1 MGALMFFFLFLLLIP
16 VGSVIM
22 NGLDR
27 LGLMGEMED
36 PPEWDAPEVEQNT
49 TMRRVPQLTVVEPNE
64 PKAV

>member
-1 MGALMFFFLFLLLIP
+1 MGAMMFFFLFLLLIP
-16 VGSVIM
+16 VGLFIM

-49 TMRRVPQLTVVEPNE
+49 MVRRVPQLTVVEPNE

>member
-36 PPEWDAPEVEQNT
+36 PPEWDAPEVEPNT